1 MAASTARKAGIAGIA
16 VGVVAAGAAAG
27 FALERA
33 TLGRAVRRLAEP
45 RRPAEPYGTL
55 RGRPLTVRADDGVGL
70 YVEVDGPQ
78 PADSGAAWARKRPGR
93 APGGPTLVFCHG
105 YALHQDT
112 WHYQRAEFAATNR
125 CVFWDQ
131 RGHGR
136 SERGAQPSHTIDQ
149 IGRDLHTVLEAVC
162 PDGDVILIGHSMGGM
177 TIMALAAEHPELF
190 VGPDTGSGRG
200 RKSGADHARVRGVV
214 LVSTTDGHWN
224 EMTLGLPAGAARL
237 FQRTAPG
244 VFALL
249 GRGHAMVDRT
259 RRAGTDLAQLL
270 TRRYAFASDVP
281 PALVRFTDEM
291 LSSTPMDVI
300 ADFFPTF
307 AAHDKSTAL
316 ATLGRVPVEIVV
328 GDHDLLTPAIN
339 SERIAAAI
347 DEAAAAQPDG
357 GQRAGLEIVPR
368 GGHVLPLE
376 HPDAVDGAIRR
387 VLARAAGGAE
397 PAGPADA
404 AGPADPADPSD
415 PADPADPHDP
425 AVQH

>member
-1 MAASTARKAGIAGIA
+1 MAASTAKKAGIAGVA

-33 TLGRAVRRLAEP
+33 TIGRAVRRLAEP
-45 RRPAEPYGTL
+45 RRVAAEPYGTL
-55 RGRPLTVRADDGVGL
+55 RGRPLTVRAEDGVGL

-78 PADSGAAWARKRPGR
+78 LFSGGAGWARKRAGR
-93 APGGPTLVFCHG
+93 SPIGPTIVFCHG

-112 WHYQRAEFAATNR
+112 WHYQRAEFAATHR

-136 SERGAQPSHTIDQ
+136 SERGARPSHTIDQ
-149 IGRDLHTVLEAVC
+149 IGRDLNTVLEAVC
-162 PDGDVILIGHSMGGM
+162 PDGDVILVGHSMGGM
-177 TIMALAAEHPELF
+177 TIMALAAERPELF
-190 VGPDTGSGRG
+190 GGPEGGE
-200 RKSGADHARVRGVV
+200 HARVRGVV
-214 LVSTTDGHWN
+214 LASTTDGHWN

-249 GRGHAMVDRT
+249 GRGHTLVDRT

-307 AAHDKSTAL
+307 GAHDKSAAL
-316 ATLGRVPVEIVV
+316 PTLGRVPVEIVV
-328 GDHDLLTPAIN
+328 GDHDLLTPAAN
-339 SERIAAAI
+339 SERMAAEINAAAL
-347 DEAAAAQPDG
+347 AAAAPGDPVPHV
-357 GQRAGLEIVPR
+357 GLEIVPR

-376 HPDAVDGAIRR
+376 HPDAVDSAIRR
-387 VLARAAGGAE
+387 VLARAAGPGGAT
-397 PAGPADA
+397 GA
-404 AGPADPADPSD
+404 APGGTTP
-415 PADPADPHDP
+415 
-425 AVQH
+425 